1 MPPKQVTPVLM
12 LLDFYTGT
20 TRQVP
25 QTSIQVILNG
35 NLAGLITNDTLV
47 SPYDQS

>member
-12 LLDFYTGT
+12 LQGFYSDITC
-20 TRQVP
+20 QVP

-35 NLAGLITNDTLV
+35 NLAALITNDTLV
-47 SPYDQS
+47 SPHDQS